1 MAESQDIIITFKA
14 DTTGLTPAVDVI
26 EKLGKITNADA
37 EAFKKANT
45 ATQEFNKTTQQTQ
58 QILDGNGKAL
68 KVSTDNV
75 KKFGEEATK
84 ATEKVKGLATESGK
98 STGKFGG
105 LLKDITGNFGSLK
118 DALSGIGAGIAA
130 AFAVEKVLA
139 FGKESLKA
147 FQEAELNAQK
157 LQVAVGVNGGVAS
170 DFEKLVNQSEQLQ
183 KITIF
188 SDDDIQRAQT
198 MALQF
203 GLTTDQ
209 VEKLIPV
216 ITDYAS
222 ATGDT
227 LQGALSNVIG
237 GLEGNARALKKQG
250 ISLLDN
256 VDSTTQLA
264 NITDQLNL
272 KFKDQAQIIGETS
285 AGAAAKLANQF
296 DDIKESIGSVISGFT
311 DASATILSFV
321 LNGLEPL
328 DDGLDTT
335 TSKLK
340 LTTKELEAFGKGVN
354 AAEIGLLQLSID
366 RLNQSGGD
374 VSKLTAQLQKLKDT
388 QVRIDVV
395 GLSNDEVQKRIKN
408 LEDIKFKTKEI
419 SDELRILQEESK
431 KRNLDLIVSEK
442 DLSTFTVIELR
453 RRQDL
458 IRIAARET
466 NSKTLNDALEAITNE
481 INAREKVQN
490 EATKKAFDAKVRA
503 GLELAKLEA
512 DIAKRAELDLA
523 KTEQER
529 LAIVLKYALLELEI
543 RNKAAG
549 KTDTDKAY
557 ITAKQ
562 QLYDE
567 YDRKVLAADN
577 KQKEEKQKNR
587 DKDIEADSK
596 AQEAMVK
603 NLEETNDET
612 NKLNEE
618 QRQLQLDLEE
628 QFRQDKKALINQIED
643 EALQASFGLFQ
654 ANIDAQLALL
664 EEQTTQEQEVYDE
677 RIRLNQ
683 EQFDKRIITAKQ
695 FRAEED
701 KLNKEKVA
709 AEKVAQTQINEL
721 RRKADIADR
730 AEKVFQIAIAT
741 ARNIAEQPGPVGALI
756 PFWVGVGAFQIAA
769 VLAQPLPKYAKGTL
783 SLQGN
788 NDEVP
793 IIAHRGE
800 AITPTKQSKEYNA
813 TLRAIHERSI
823 PAEAL
828 NNFVKGFNYKPSY
841 VASTTTA
848 NSFSIDYDK
857 LAKSIAW
864 QMRGSGNV
872 NIKNVKQIADALKQ
886 DNDVR
891 RYRG

>member
-14 DTTGLTPAVDVI
+14 DTTGLTPAVELL
-26 EKLGKITNADA
+26 EKMGLITRKDGEEFRKLNA
-37 EAFKKANT
+37 ANN
-45 ATQEFNKTTQQTQ
+45 EFNKTAKNTAI
-58 QILDGNGKAL
+58 ILDGNGKQLLVNAN
-68 KVSTDNV
+68 NV
-75 KKFGEEATK
+75 RKFGEESAK
-84 ATEKVKGLATESGK
+84 AGKQVKESSKEIEG
-98 STGKFGG
+98 GFGG
-105 LLKDITGNFGSLK
+105 IKN
-118 DALSGIGAGIAA
+118 ALSGIAEGIAA
-130 AFAVEKVLA
+130 AFAVQKILA
-139 FGKESLKA
+139 FAKESINA
-147 FQEAELNAQK
+147 FVEAEAQTNRLKFAIENITKDGGAFDSLVKQSQDLEKLTFFDSEDIQNAQAM
-157 LQVAVGVNGGVAS
+157 QA
-170 DFEKLVNQSEQLQ
+170 
-183 KITIF
+183 
-188 SDDDIQRAQT
+188 
-198 MALQF
+198 QF
-203 GLTTDQ
+203 GLTSAQIKKLTPLITELAAAQSIDLASATDIALKAIEGQ
-209 VEKLIPV
+209 TRGLKVLGADFKDTGDKVANYNILIDNLGKFQGTAADALLTTSGQLKKQAVELENLQEEIGQRLAPAFVNLKRVILEAGASLSQLIFPDSARNKLEQDVEKLKDILKFDTTSNLKAELDSIPEK
-216 ITDYAS
+216 IKAIKKEANELPINLDRGNKLEELSIKLRQLKQTETGIREILLERAAAERS
-222 ATGDT
+222 AAQESVRSAQVET
-227 LQGALSNVIG
+227 
-237 GLEGNARALKKQG
+237 LKKEN
-250 ISLLDN
+250 LL
-256 VDSTTQLA
+256 TLTKKQLEAEIAVLKARKDA
-264 NITDQLNL
+264 NTI
-272 KFKDQAQIIGETS
+272 
-285 AGAAAKLANQF
+285 
-296 DDIKESIGSVISGFT
+296 DIKGEIERRELAIDKIAES
-311 DASATILSFV
+311 
-321 LNGLEPL
+321 NNKQLEQRQKFA
-328 DDGLDTT
+328 D
-335 TSKLK
+335 
-340 LTTKELEAFGKGVN
+340 E
-354 AAEIGLLQLSID
+354 
-366 RLNQSGGD
+366 
-374 VSKLTAQLQKLKDT
+374 LTA
-388 QVRIDVV
+388 
-395 GLSNDEVQKRIKN
+395 
-408 LEDIKFKTKEI
+408 LEK
-419 SDELRILQEESK
+419 
-431 KRNLDLIVSEK
+431 
-442 DLSTFTVIELR
+442 
-453 RRQDL
+453 
-458 IRIAARET
+458 
-466 NSKTLNDALEAITNE
+466 
-481 INAREKVQN
+481 
-490 EATKKAFDAKVRA
+490 
-503 GLELAKLEA
+503 
-512 DIAKRAELDLA
+512 DIAKKSELELA

-529 LAIVLKYALLELEI
+529 LAITLKYALLELDI
-543 RNKAAG
+543 KRKAAG
-549 KTDTDKAY
+549 GVDTDKAY
-557 ITAKQ
+557 LTAKKN
-562 QLYDE
+562 LYDA
-567 YDRKVLAADN
+567 YDKAVLDADN
-577 KQKEEKQKNR
+577 KQKEQFQKNR
-587 DKDIEADSK
+587 EKDIEADSK

>member
-1 MAESQDIIITFKA
+1 MAESQDIVITFKA
-14 DTTGLTPAVDVI
+14 DTTGLTPAVDVL
-26 EKLGKITNADA
+26 ERMDKVTKKSAD
-37 EAFKKANT
+37 EFKKANE
-45 ATQEFNKTTQQTQ
+45 ATKEFNKTAQQTY

-68 KVSTDNV
+68 LISTDKV
-75 KKFGEEATK
+75 KKLGDETTK
-84 ATEKVKGLATESGK
+84 AGKKIKDSTAEMGKGFNTLSSSLEDIGK
-98 STGKFGG
+98 R
-105 LLKDITGNFGSLK
+105 IV
-118 DALSGIGAGIAA
+118 A
-130 AFAVEKVLA
+130 AFAVQQIVQ
-139 FGKESLKA
+139 FGKESVLA
-147 FQEAELNAQK
+147 FAEAELNAKK
-157 LQVAVGVNGGVAS
+157 LQVAVGVNGGLAKDYDELLTLS
-170 DFEKLVNQSEQLQ
+170 QELQ
-183 KITIF
+183 KTTIF
-188 SDDDIQRAQT
+188 SDDSIQNASVA
-198 MALQF
+198 ALQF
-203 GLTTDQ
+203 GLTADQ
-209 VEKLIPV
+209 VKKLIPV
-216 ITDYAS
+216 ITDFAS
-222 ATGDT
+222 ATGQNLDT
-227 LQGALSNVIG
+227 ALSAVLRG
-237 GLEGNARALKKQG
+237 AEGSARGLKLYGVEIDATKNKTE
-250 ISLLDN
+250 I
-256 VDSTTQLA
+256 LA
-264 NITDQLNL
+264 QIVDQLNA
-272 KFKDQAQIIGETS
+272 KFKGQAEIISGTTAGQIKVLGN
-285 AGAAAKLANQF
+285 AF
-296 DDIKESIGSVISGFT
+296 DELKESIGSALVPAGKFLTESLLFNFDRNKFLQIKAQEGINLAKQDQEKKNNQIIAAYQEAAAKFST
-311 DASATILSFV
+311 DLLEKIAAKKTEIIK
-321 LNGLEPL
+321 NG
-328 DDGLDTT
+328 
-335 TSKLK
+335 
-340 LTTKELEAFGKGVN
+340 N
-354 AAEIGLLQLSID
+354 AQEQNLARTQ
-366 RLNQSGGD
+366 
-374 VSKLTAQLQKLKDT
+374 LTAISNILRERELLLDQKESNQDQLDAAAKQQRDANKKVL
-388 QVRIDVV
+388 
-395 GLSNDEVQKRIKN
+395 DEKQRFA
-408 LEDIKFKTKEI
+408 D
-419 SDELRILQEESK
+419 
-431 KRNLDLIVSEK
+431 DL
-442 DLSTFTVIELR
+442 
-453 RRQDL
+453 
-458 IRIAARET
+458 A
-466 NSKTLNDALEAITNE
+466 ALE
-481 INAREKVQN
+481 K
-490 EATKKAFDAKVRA
+490 
-503 GLELAKLEA
+503 
-512 DIAKRAELDLA
+512 DIAKKSELELA

-529 LAIVLKYALLELEI
+529 LAITLKYALLELDI
-543 RNKAAG
+543 KRKAAG
-549 KTDTDKAY
+549 VVDTDKAY
-557 ITAKQ
+557 LNAKKN
-562 QLYDE
+562 LYDA
-567 YDRKVLAADN
+567 YDKAVLDADN
-577 KQKEEKQKNR
+577 KQKEQFQKNR
-587 DKDIEADSK
+587 EKDIDADSK

-741 ARNIAEQPGPVGALI
+741 ARNIVELTPLQAPLI
-756 PFWVGVGAFQIAA
+756 PFYIALGAVQTAA